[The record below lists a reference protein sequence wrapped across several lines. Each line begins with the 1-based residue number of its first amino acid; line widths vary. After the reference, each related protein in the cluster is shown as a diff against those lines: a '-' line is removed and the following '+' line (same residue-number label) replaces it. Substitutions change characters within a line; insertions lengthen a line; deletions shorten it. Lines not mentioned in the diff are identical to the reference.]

1 MDKLNASSRK
11 FRTIEL
17 AYIAVGAAL
26 IAACSWIS
34 IPLTV
39 PFTLQTFAVFFVLAA
54 LGGRRG
60 TWSILVYILLGAV
73 GVPVFAEF
81 TSGIGILL
89 GNTGGYILGFLLS
102 GLVYLLMIKLFGNKL
117 YIEITALLLGL
128 ALCYTFGTAWFMY
141 VYAKANGAVGL
152 GTVLSWC
159 VFPFILPD
167 LIKLGLALTV
177 ARRVQPMLSGAR
189 KAAA

>member
-1 MDKLNASSRK
+1 
-11 FRTIEL
+11 
-17 AYIAVGAAL
+17 
-26 IAACSWIS
+26 
-34 IPLTV
+34 
-39 PFTLQTFAVFFVLAA
+39 
-54 LGGRRG
+54 
-60 TWSILVYILLGAV
+60 
-73 GVPVFAEF
+73 
-81 TSGIGILL
+81 
-89 GNTGGYILGFLLS
+89 
-102 GLVYLLMIKLFGNKL
+102 
-117 YIEITALLLGL
+117 
-128 ALCYTFGTAWFMY
+128 MY